1 MNKYLFKDKP
11 VFSDRDPANLPAD
24 KAAVN
29 AMVQAAVNV
38 ELFTIPLYMTSLY
51 SVQGMHQING
61 AGNNFY
67 QGRLWPGQTTT
78 RKTDKPLTTNQDVF
92 NKVFSVFI
100 AEMLHL
106 QLASNICTAVGYTPS
121 FTSPLLQNRDHSW
134 NCYGDDKTV
143 IPHVID
149 LKDVKKDS
157 EFYGLKVKLDSMNS
171 TQVKL
176 FLAIEETEYNA
187 EQNVDPEVWKKKYS
201 PTVPYDGWT
210 ASSTEA
216 DLPLFGTIGQMYMC
230 LWEYLS
236 LTYTD
241 GQSLW
246 DKMYDPKGIQQDIF
260 NGPPS
265 SAPQYPKMSV
275 KIDPTSNKHPL
286 LQVMDMING
295 ITDQG
300 EGSGVVGM
308 IQKRLNLQLLRSVQD
323 QYQPSEEN
331 IATDYPSYSDTGTQL
346 PTSADANARGGTNAG
361 MDHFEIFQAVQQLIQ
376 KPDFLTWDMW
386 HKTHKGWK
394 AADLIKDQADYEI
407 NLKNYPQLP
416 TAEQIATAMN
426 NLTPVGEPAW
436 EANYKLFSQIAT
448 GSITGMTTVLNDYWK
463 KTGTNFP
470 MPAMSGA
477 GDRMSICW
485 ALFGKA
491 PDLALAPPAKKANTL
506 YHACQGMALDPNTP
520 VQEWGCASP
529 TIYHTCIGSNECRS
543 EGGCG
548 FVQSTAGGG
557 SCGGSGCGGKSL
569 RGVQAQ
575 ATVSG
580 VLCGGPTPPANTYGA
595 PADNKC
601 ASFGGCAVPISASQ
615 MYPDPKGPM
624 EFYDFVKQQ
633 DGTWKSVPLSPTYK
647 YQKGQLVH
655 DVAWDAYTAVLKN
668 RKQNVPPKPEPNDIR
683 LAFPPST

>member
-1 MNKYLFKDKP
+1 MSKYLFA
-11 VFSDRDPANLPAD
+11 DRPDLMNRDLSNLAAD
-24 KAAVN
+24 KAAVY

-51 SVQGMHQING
+51 SVHGMHQING

-67 QGRLWPGQTTT
+67 QGRLWPGLTTT
-78 RKTDKPLTTNQDVF
+78 RKTDTPLTTNQDVF

-106 QLASNICTAVGYTPS
+106 QLASNLCTAVGYSPS
-121 FTSPLLQNRDHSW
+121 FTSPLLQNPDHSW

-143 IPHVID
+143 IPHVLD
-149 LKDVKKDS
+149 LNDVKQDS
-157 EFYGLKVKLDSMNS
+157 PFFGLKVKLDSMNS

-187 EQNVDPEVWKKKYS
+187 EQNVDPAIWASKYS
-201 PTVPYDGWT
+201 PTVPYAGWT
-210 ASSTEA
+210 STSTEA
-216 DLPLFGTIGQMYMC
+216 DLPLFGTIGQMYLC
-230 LWEYLS
+230 LWDYLS
-236 LTYTD
+236 IQYTD
-241 GQSLW
+241 KTTLW
-246 DKMYDPKGIQQDIF
+246 SKMYDKNAIQQDLF
-260 NGPPS
+260 NS
-265 SAPQYPKMSV
+265 SKGNSGQYPGMSV
-275 KIDPTSNKHPL
+275 KIDPTSSKDPL
-286 LQVMDMING
+286 LQVMDIING

-300 EGSGVVGM
+300 EGSGVVD
-308 IQKRLNLQLLRSVQD
+308 IIKQRLKLQQLKAVQG
-323 QYQPSEEN
+323 QYQPDEAN
-331 IATDYPSYSDTGTQL
+331 IAAEYPSFTDTGDQL
-346 PTSADANARGGTNAG
+346 PTSADATARGGVNGG
-361 MDHFEIFQAVQQLIQ
+361 MDHFEIFQAVQELIQ
-376 KPDFLTWDMW
+376 KPDFLTWDQW
-386 HKTHKGWK
+386 HQQNPSWQ
-394 AADLIKDQADYEI
+394 ASFLIKDQNDYET

-416 TAEQIATAMN
+416 TADQIVTAMN
-426 NLTPVGEPAW
+426 NLAPNNNPITW
-436 EANYKLFSQIAT
+436 QNNYELFSKIAT
-448 GSITGMTTVLNDYWK
+448 GSITGMTTVLNKFWQVA
-463 KTGTNFP
+463 GTTFP
-470 MPAMSGA
+470 MPAMSGT

-491 PDLALAPPAKKANTL
+491 PDLSIAPPTKLANTL

-529 TIYHTCIGSNECRS
+529 AIYHTCIGSNECRS

-557 SCGGSGCGGKSL
+557 SCGGSGCGSKL
-569 RGVQAQ
+569 RAPQSAN
-575 ATVSG
+575 A
-580 VLCGGPTPPANTYGA
+580 VLCGGPTPPSKTYGA

-601 ASFGGCAVPISASQ
+601 GAFGGCAVPISASQ

-624 EFYDFVKQQ
+624 EFYDFQKNP
-633 DGTWKSVPLSPTYK
+633 DGTWKSVPLPGDYD

-668 RKQNVPPKPEPNDIR
+668 RQQPVPDKPAPNDIR

>member
-1 MNKYLFKDKP
+1 MNKYLFSDNP
-11 VFSDRDPANLPAD
+11 VLKQRDLSNLDAD

-51 SVQGMHQING
+51 SVYGMHQING

-67 QGRLWPGQTTT
+67 QGRLWPGLTTT
-78 RKTDKPLTTNQDVF
+78 RKTDTPLTTNQDVF

-106 QLASNICTAVGYTPS
+106 QLASNICTAVGYAPT
-121 FTSPLLQNRDHSW
+121 FTSPMLQNQDHSW
-134 NCYGDDKTV
+134 NCYGDDKTI

-149 LKDVKKDS
+149 LKDVKKES
-157 EFYGLKVKLDSMNS
+157 EFYGLKVKLDAMNS
-171 TQVKL
+171 TQVRL

-187 EQNVDPEVWKKKYS
+187 EQNVDPAIWKSKYS
-201 PTVPYDGWT
+201 PTVPYAGWT
-210 ASSTEA
+210 SSSTEA
-216 DLPLFGTIGQMYMC
+216 DLPLFGTIGHMYMC

-236 LTYTD
+236 LEYTD
-241 GQSLW
+241 GKTLW
-246 DKMYDPKGIQQDIF
+246 DKMYDPNSIQQDIF
-260 NGPPS
+260 NSGPS

-275 KIDPTSNKHPL
+275 QIDPTSEKHPL

-300 EGSGVVGM
+300 EGSGVVDE
-308 IQKRLNLQLLRSVQD
+308 IKKRLHIQMLKAVEG
-323 QYQPSEEN
+323 QYQPNEEN
-331 IATDYPSYSDTGTQL
+331 VAADYPSYSDVGEKL
-346 PTSADANARGGTNAG
+346 PTSADATARGGVNGG
-361 MDHFEIFQAVQQLIQ
+361 MDHFEIFQAVQKLIQ
-376 KPDFLTWDMW
+376 QPDFQTWDQW
-386 HKTHKGWK
+386 HQDNKGWK
-394 AADLIKDQADYEI
+394 ASDLIKNQADYET

-416 TAEQIATAMN
+416 TADQIATAMN
-426 NLTPVGEPAW
+426 NLTPSDDNLVW
-436 EANYKLFSQIAT
+436 QKNYELFSQIAT
-448 GSITGMTTVLNDYWK
+448 GSISGMTTVLNDYWNVA
-463 KTGTNFP
+463 GTKFP
-470 MPAMSGA
+470 MPAMSGT

-491 PDLALAPPAKKANTL
+491 PDLSIAPPNKKINTL

-529 TIYHTCIGSNECRS
+529 AIYHTCIGSNECRS

-557 SCGGSGCGGKSL
+557 SCGGPSCGSKSL
-569 RGVQAQ
+569 RGPA
-575 ATVSG
+575 AG
-580 VLCGGPTPPANTYGA
+580 ADVLCGSKATLYGA

-601 ASFGGCAVPISASQ
+601 RAFGGCAVPISASQ
-615 MYPDPKGPM
+615 MYPDPKGQM
-624 EFYDFVKQQ
+624 EFYDFEKNP
-633 DGTWKSVPLSPTYK
+633 DGTWSSVPLPNKYT

-655 DVAWDAYTAVLKN
+655 DVAWDAYTAVLESQK
-668 RKQNVPPKPEPNDIR
+668 KPVPEKPLPNDIR

>member
-1 MNKYLFKDKP
+1 MNKYLF
-11 VFSDRDPANLPAD
+11 SDNPALKKRDLSNLDAD

-51 SVQGMHQING
+51 SVHGMHQING

-67 QGRLWPGQTTT
+67 QGRLWPGLTTT
-78 RKTDKPLTTNQDVF
+78 RKTDTSLTTNQDVF

-106 QLASNICTAVGYTPS
+106 QLASNICTAVGHAPT
-121 FTSPLLQNRDHSW
+121 FTSPMLQNPDHSW
-134 NCYGDDKTV
+134 NCYGDDKTI

-171 TQVKL
+171 TQVRL

-187 EQNVDPEVWKKKYS
+187 EKNVDPAIWKSKYS
-201 PTVPYDGWT
+201 PTVPYAGWKST
-210 ASSTEA
+210 STES
-216 DLPLFGTIGQMYMC
+216 DLPLFGTIGHMYMC

-236 LTYTD
+236 LEYTD
-241 GQSLW
+241 GKNLW
-246 DKMYDPKGIQQDIF
+246 DKMYDPNSIQQDIF
-260 NGPPS
+260 NSGPS

-275 KIDPTSNKHPL
+275 QIDPTSEKDPL

-300 EGSGVVGM
+300 EGSGVVGE
-308 IQKRLNLQLLRSVQD
+308 IKKRLHIQMLKAVQG
-323 QYQPSEEN
+323 QYQPDEAN
-331 IATDYPSYSDTGTQL
+331 VATDYPSYSDVGVEL
-346 PTSADANARGGTNAG
+346 PTSADATARGGVNGG
-361 MDHFEIFQAVQQLIQ
+361 MDHFEIFQAVQQLIE
-376 KPDFLTWDMW
+376 KSDFQTWDQW
-386 HKTHKGWK
+386 HQKNKGWN
-394 AADLIKDQADYEI
+394 ASDLIKNQADYEA

-416 TAEQIATAMN
+416 TADQIATAMN
-426 NLTPVGEPAW
+426 NLTPSADALVW
-436 EANYKLFSQIAT
+436 QKNYELFSQIAT
-448 GSITGMTTVLNDYWK
+448 GSISGMTTVLNDYWNVP
-463 KTGTNFP
+463 GTKFP
-470 MPAMSGA
+470 MPAMSGT

-491 PDLALAPPAKKANTL
+491 PDLSIAPPAKKSNTL

-520 VQEWGCASP
+520 VQDWGCASP
-529 TIYHTCIGSNECRS
+529 AIYHTCIGSNECRT

-557 SCGGSGCGGKSL
+557 SCGGPSCGSKTL
-569 RGVQAQ
+569 RGPVA
-575 ATVSG
+575 AG
-580 VLCGGPTPPANTYGA
+580 NVLCGSKATTYGA

-601 ASFGGCAVPISASQ
+601 RAFGGCAVPISASQ
-615 MYPDPKGPM
+615 MYPDPKGQM
-624 EFYDFVKQQ
+624 EFFKFEQNT
-633 DGTWKSVPLSPTYK
+633 DGTWSSIPLPDKYT

-655 DVAWDAYTAVLKN
+655 DVAWDAYTAVLNNEK
-668 RKQNVPPKPEPNDIR
+668 KPVPPKPAPNDIR

>member
-1 MNKYLFKDKP
+1 MNKYLF
-11 VFSDRDPANLPAD
+11 SDDPRLRHRDLSNLEAD

-51 SVQGMHQING
+51 SVYGMHQING
-61 AGNNFY
+61 DGNNFY
-67 QGRLWPGQTTT
+67 QGRLWPGLTTT
-78 RKTDKPLTTNQDVF
+78 RKTDVPLTTNQDVF

-106 QLASNICTAVGYTPS
+106 QLASNICTSVGYAPT
-121 FTSPLLQNRDHSW
+121 FTSPLLQNPDHSW
-134 NCYGDDKTV
+134 NCYGDDKTI

-157 EFYGLKVKLDSMNS
+157 EFYGLKVKLDSMNA

-176 FLAIEETEYNA
+176 FLAIEETENNA
-187 EQNVDPEVWKKKYS
+187 REMVDPEIWKKKYE
-201 PTVPYDGWT
+201 PTVPYANWT
-210 ASSTEA
+210 SSSTEA
-216 DLPLFGTIGQMYMC
+216 DLPLFGTIGKMYLC

-236 LTYTD
+236 LEYTD
-241 GQSLW
+241 GQNLW
-246 DKMYDPKGIQQDIF
+246 DKMYDPNSIQQDLF
-260 NGPPS
+260 NSKPT
-265 SAPQYPKMSV
+265 SAQPQYPKMSV
-275 KIDPTSNKHPL
+275 KVDQTVNKHPL
-286 LQVMDMING
+286 LQVKDMING

-300 EGSGVVGM
+300 EGHGV
-308 IQKRLNLQLLRSVQD
+308 IAEIDRRLKLQMLKAVKGQF
-323 QYQPSEEN
+323 QPNEEN
-331 IATDYPSYSDTGTQL
+331 IAVDYPSYSDVGVKL
-346 PTSADANARGGTNAG
+346 DTSADATARGGVNAG
-361 MDHFEIFQAVQQLIQ
+361 MDHFEIFQAVQKLIA

-386 HKTHKGWK
+386 HQKNKGWNAK
-394 AADLIKDQADYEI
+394 DLIKNQADYET

-416 TAEQIATAMN
+416 TAEQIAAAMN
-426 NLTPVGEPAW
+426 NLTPSDPVTW
-436 EANYKLFSQIAT
+436 QKNHDLFSQIAT
-448 GSITGMTTVLNDYWK
+448 GSITGMTMVLDNYWK
-463 KTGTNFP
+463 VTGTNFP
-470 MPAMSGA
+470 MPAMSGT

-491 PDLALAPPAKKANTL
+491 PDLSLAPPAKKDNTL

-529 TIYHTCIGSNECRS
+529 TIYHTCIGSNGCRS

-557 SCGGSGCGGKSL
+557 SCGGSGCGGKAL
-569 RGVQAQ
+569 RGPMKAAQ
-575 ATVSG
+575 N
-580 VLCGGPTPPANTYGA
+580 LCGGPTPPATTYGA

-601 ASFGGCAVPISASQ
+601 GAFGGCAVPISASQ
-615 MYPDPKGPM
+615 MYPAPKGKM
-624 EFYDFVKQQ
+624 EFFDFVKDPQT
-633 DGTWKSVPLSPTYK
+633 GKWTSVPLPDQYA
-647 YQKGQLVH
+647 YQQGQLVH

-668 RKQNVPPKPEPNDIR
+668 RKQPVPEKPAPNDIR